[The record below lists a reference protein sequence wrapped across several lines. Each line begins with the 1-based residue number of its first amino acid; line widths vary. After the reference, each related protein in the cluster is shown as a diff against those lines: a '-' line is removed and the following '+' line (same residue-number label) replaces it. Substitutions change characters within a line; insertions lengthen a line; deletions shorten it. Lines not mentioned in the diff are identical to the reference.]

1 MKYDVFISY
10 SRKDYIDENKQIIPG
25 NIISKIKDLFDAN
38 GIKYWFDEDGVF
50 SGDAFASEIAQN
62 IKSARIF
69 LFISSINSNASEWTS
84 NEIATAHTYKKKII
98 PFRYDDSCY
107 NDSVIIYI
115 AKLDYIEYRKNDANS
130 LTRLLTSIQSFLKQ
144 ESEQQKALELRQ
156 NEEKKRKQYIDEL
169 KQRYNNLSTQKS
181 EVEKEISAHKKAID
195 NLEDKLQALE
205 QEISCL
211 KEEEKLLFSS
221 TTQNHKE
228 TYVNSPQND
237 ILFTEFTELYGA
249 FKQRSL
255 ILNIIEIL
263 LLLLFILMGLASLFL
278 AIISSNVLDSVIFAI
293 LTAYAYAGFV
303 GTYRLMKNCK
313 DCLYWLI
320 PVFAYSVMLI
330 PFMFIRK
337 KGVSGWNILQKSSKE
352 LKNDIVYTF
361 MIFIFIVG
369 IIGTIPLCFLL

>member
-115 AKLDYIEYRKNDANS
+115 AKLDYIEYRKNDASS
-130 LTRLLTSIQSFLKQ
+130 LTRLLTSIQSFLNQ

-237 ILFTEFTELYGA
+237 VLFTEFTELYGA

-255 ILNIIEIL
+255 ILNIMEIL

-293 LTAYAYAGFV
+293 LTAYAYVGFV

-320 PVFAYSVMLI
+320 PVFAFSVMLI

>member
-115 AKLDYIEYRKNDANS
+115 AKLDYIEYRKNDASS

-237 ILFTEFTELYGA
+237 VLFTEFTELYGA

-278 AIISSNVLDSVIFAI
+278 AIISSNVLDSVKFAI
-293 LTAYAYAGFV
+293 LTAYAYVGFV

>member
-98 PFRYDDSCY
+98 PFRYDNSCY

-115 AKLDYIEYRKNDANS
+115 AKLDYIEYRKNDASS

-237 ILFTEFTELYGA
+237 VLFTEFTELYGA

-263 LLLLFILMGLASLFL
+263 LLLLFFLMGLASLFL

-293 LTAYAYAGFV
+293 LTAYAYVGFV

-320 PVFAYSVMLI
+320 PVFAFSVMLI

>member
-62 IKSARIF
+62 IRSARIF

-115 AKLDYIEYRKNDANS
+115 AKLDYIEYRKNDASS

-237 ILFTEFTELYGA
+237 VLFTEFTELYGA

-278 AIISSNVLDSVIFAI
+278 AIISSNVFYSVIFAI

-320 PVFAYSVMLI
+320 PVFAFSVMLI

>member
-115 AKLDYIEYRKNDANS
+115 AKLDYIEYRKNDASS

-237 ILFTEFTELYGA
+237 VLFTEFTELYGA

-293 LTAYAYAGFV
+293 LTAYAYVGFV

-320 PVFAYSVMLI
+320 PVFAFSVMLI